1 MVNRAEGL
9 RRCVKT
15 PILVQKNRNGVF
27 GELFVSTFDT
37 VASDCPNEMESE
49 SYIESEATLQM
60 SMVPPHALVA

>member
-1 MVNRAEGL
+1 MR
-9 RRCVKT
+9 
-15 PILVQKNRNGVF
+15 KNRNGVF

-60 SMVPPHALVA
+60 SMVPPHALVAYGLIH